1 MGYYVNPPGGNKQS
15 WLDTNGVRVSQD
27 TASRRKAGDEDQFV
41 VCLVDNGW
49 MDAAGIAY
57 DDNEL
62 KAFLYE
68 DGRRSGTSSSAR
80 RSSHTARCCD
90 ARRAGSV
97 AHCGRH
103 RRRRMGILRCQRVAV
118 CLCVRRDGFLQGIGL
133 VLPLIPLGMMR

>member
-1 MGYYVNPPGGNKQS
+1 MGYYINPPGGNKQS

-68 DGRRSGTSSSAR
+68 DGRPKKWYIVKREALKPY
-80 RSSHTARCCD
+80 CK
-90 ARRAGSV
+90 
-97 AHCGRH
+97 
-103 RRRRMGILRCQRVAV
+103 
-118 CLCVRRDGFLQGIGL
+118 
-133 VLPLIPLGMMR
+133 VL